1 MLGIGLPEL
10 ILILIL
16 ALVIIGPKDLPKM
29 ARTIGI
35 TVRNIKRGLDEF
47 KEELEDEASNTESFK
62 KESLES
68 KSSPEKDG

>member
-47 KEELEDEASNTESFK
+47 KENLEDEVLNTESLK